1 MRSTLRLCWHWSALL
16 LYAVVGLIG
25 YVLSSTSATPAS
37 TDSALTG
44 PRLTYTVPRRDLRMS
59 IREMGTVESSEN
71 TEIICQVP
79 GRNMVTW
86 VVESGSQVKKGDVL
100 VRLDTLYM
108 EEQINERSKYA
119 HWSRAGAE
127 SSKFQV
133 RRLKLAIPEFDEGR
147 SVVEMENQKTAVA
160 LAQMDLGTSQSF
172 LNYYE
177 EIAARGYISQQIVDN
192 AAFRVTQGQMMVD
205 RLQRELK
212 DLKDYT
218 HRQALAKLKGDL
230 TIAQA
235 EFEASDERAGADESR
250 RDRALQELEYCV
262 IKAPRDGLVIYPSA
276 AKWRTRPDISI
287 GGDVH
292 KDQVLL
298 LMPNLK
304 KMQVKIGIHETQIEQ
319 IKVGLKAIVAL
330 GSDTITAEVA
340 SVATVPRP
348 GGSWSGNIVKYDTM
362 INLPSDVELKPGMS
376 AEVEVVISEHQE
388 VLTIPVAA
396 VMESDQGP
404 CCWVQQPTGPERRT
418 LTLGATN
425 DALIIVTSGL
435 DINEKIFLHPAPFV
449 ENDNQ
454 GKGADGEPSPDTP
467 QQDTTPAKAQP
478 PTPS

>member
-1 MRSTLRLCWHWSALL
+1 
-16 LYAVVGLIG
+16 
-25 YVLSSTSATPAS
+25 
-37 TDSALTG
+37 
-44 PRLTYTVPRRDLRMS
+44 
-59 IREMGTVESSEN
+59 
-71 TEIICQVP
+71 
-79 GRNMVTW
+79 
-86 VVESGSQVKKGDVL
+86 
-100 VRLDTLYM
+100 
-108 EEQINERSKYA
+108 
-119 HWSRAGAE
+119 
-127 SSKFQV
+127 
-133 RRLKLAIPEFDEGR
+133 
-147 SVVEMENQKTAVA
+147 
-160 LAQMDLGTSQSF
+160 
-172 LNYYE
+172 
-177 EIAARGYISQQIVDN
+177 
-192 AAFRVTQGQMMVD
+192 
-205 RLQRELK
+205 
-212 DLKDYT
+212 
-218 HRQALAKLKGDL
+218 
-230 TIAQA
+230 
-235 EFEASDERAGADESR
+235 
-250 RDRALQELEYCV
+250 
-262 IKAPRDGLVIYPSA
+262 
-276 AKWRTRPDISI
+276 
-287 GGDVH
+287 
-292 KDQVLL
+292 
-298 LMPNLK
+298 MPNLK
-304 KMQVKIGIHETQIEQ
+304 KMQVKIGVHETQIEQ

-404 CCWVQQPTGPERRT
+404 CCWVQQPTGAERRT